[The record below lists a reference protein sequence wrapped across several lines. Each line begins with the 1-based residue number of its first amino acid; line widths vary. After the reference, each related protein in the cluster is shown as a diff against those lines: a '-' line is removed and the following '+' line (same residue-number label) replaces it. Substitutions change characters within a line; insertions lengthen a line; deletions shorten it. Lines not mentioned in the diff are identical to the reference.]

1 MIQKIIREKLA
12 DELIIYELQRFL
24 EKKIISMIK
33 HIKPLV
39 ESDSGKWGEIIEMR
53 LVEHFIF

>member
-1 MIQKIIREKLA
+1 VIQKIIREKLA
-12 DELIIYELQRFL
+12 DELIIYELQRLL
-24 EKKIISMIK
+24 EKKISMIR
-33 HIKPLV
+33 HVKPLV

>member
-12 DELIIYELQRFL
+12 DELIIYELQRLL
-24 EKKIISMIK
+24 EKKISMIK

>member
-12 DELIIYELQRFL
+12 DELIIYELQRLL
-24 EKKIISMIK
+24 EKKISMIK
-33 HIKPLV
+33 HIKLLV

>member
-1 MIQKIIREKLA
+1 VIQKIIREKLA
-12 DELIIYELQRFL
+12 DELIIYELQRLL
-24 EKKIISMIK
+24 EKKISMIK